1 MGEEGALL
9 DMLVVDEQQA
19 GHNVRGD
26 QVRVMEHLAQQARYL
41 LQGLQCGQ
49 CCGAEIMLRI
59 QGRSL
64 NDLFNKYL
72 STNRRLPACIK
83 TYFYQCCAAGVGAGA
98 GGAQSI

>member
-41 LQGLQCGQ
+41 LQGL
-49 CCGAEIMLRI
+49 
-59 QGRSL
+59 
-64 NDLFNKYL
+64 
-72 STNRRLPACIK
+72 
-83 TYFYQCCAAGVGAGA
+83 
-98 GGAQSI
+98 

>member
-1 MGEEGALL
+1 MGEEGPLL

-64 NDLFNKYL
+64 NDLFNKYQ
-72 STNRRLPACIK
+72 PI
-83 TYFYQCCAAGVGAGA
+83 
-98 GGAQSI
+98 GGCQHA